1 MNIQTRILYV
11 NLLET
16 IGWKLLFYKLFF
28 YLNYE
33 NGKSDLLVLITSG
46 SYINKLRYQI
56 LIKHIYIQNLR
67 SKCKPIIL
75 PKFIA

>member
-33 NGKSDLLVLITSG
+33 NGKSDLLVLITS
-46 SYINKLRYQI
+46 
-56 LIKHIYIQNLR
+56 
-67 SKCKPIIL
+67 
-75 PKFIA
+75 